1 MARPRAEWSPGQRLE
16 REIYDHMMTKE
27 AVANA
32 AGLGRNTVYQMCNDR
47 PALLS
52 SWQKVARVLGME
64 ASELVRRCA
73 E

>member
-1 MARPRAEWSPGQRLE
+1 
-16 REIYDHMMTKE
+16 MMTKE